1 MENAFLIFVL
11 ILISVSLLMFG
22 LYLSAQSYKG
32 KRDFKKRLEGIE
44 DKIIIEEAFEKEGV
58 SSGKGHFL
66 SFLGSLGKFLH
77 PKDEGN
83 ISEMRRLFIK
93 AGYRSGKALPLFF
106 GLKVL
111 LGLLLFGATLLGKLF
126 FWEKMSPASFTYLS
140 IILAI
145 AGFYLPNLWIKLRI
159 SSRKDKI
166 QRGLPDALDLMVV
179 CVEAGTG
186 LDAALNRTA
195 EEMKKTNSVLA
206 EELGLVNLEIRAG
219 KTRQDALKNLAW
231 RTDLEDIS
239 NLTTL
244 LIQTERFGTSIA
256 QALRVHSDFMR
267 TKRFQR
273 AEELAQKMP
282 IKLLFPLVL
291 FILPMFFLI
300 TLGPAMS
307 IFFKYFGSK

>member
-1 MENAFLIFVL
+1 MKNGFIIFILLFATVFLFLFGIYLYAQIFKEK
-11 ILISVSLLMFG
+11 
-22 LYLSAQSYKG
+22 KG
-32 KRDFKKRLEGIE
+32 FKKRLEVIE
-44 DKIIIEEAFEKEGV
+44 SEGEGQIGEKDAPAEENRFR
-58 SSGKGHFL
+58 H
-66 SFLGSLGKFLH
+66 FLGSLGKFLA
-77 PKDEGN
+77 PKKEVN
-83 ISEMRRLFIK
+83 ISDMRKLFVR
-93 AGYRSGKALPLFF
+93 AGYRKPGALPLFF
-106 GLKVL
+106 GLKVFL
-111 LGLLLFGATLLGKLF
+111 ALFFFGATLLAKLF
-126 FWEKMSPASFTYLS
+126 FWEWMAPDIFAYIS
-140 IILAI
+140 ISLAVL
-145 AGFYLPNLWIKLRI
+145 GFYLPNLWIKLRI

-186 LDAALNRTA
+186 MEAALSRTA
-195 EEMKKTNSVLA
+195 EEMKKTNSILA

-219 KTRQDALKNLAW
+219 KPRQEALKNLAW
-231 RTDLEDIS
+231 RTDLEDIG

-282 IKLLFPLVL
+282 IKLIFPLAL

-300 TLGPAMS
+300 TLGPAMFT
-307 IFFKYFGSK
+307 IMKHLGNK

>member
-1 MENAFLIFVL
+1 MENASLIFIL
-11 ILISVSLLMFG
+11 ILVSVSFLMLAF
-22 LYLSAQSYKG
+22 YLSAQSYKE
-32 KRDFKKRLEGIE
+32 KRDFKKRLEVIE
-44 DKIIIEEAFEKEGV
+44 GEIEERPEKGEV

-66 SFLGSLGKFLH
+66 NFLGSLGKFLH
-77 PKDEGN
+77 PKTEGN

-93 AGYRSGKALPLFF
+93 AGYRSAKALPLFF

-111 LGLLLFGATLLGKLF
+111 LGLLLFGATLLGKIF
-126 FWEKMSPASFTYLS
+126 FWQKMSPANFTYIS
-140 IILAI
+140 IILAVL
-145 AGFYLPNLWIKLRI
+145 GFYLPNLWIKLRT
-159 SSRKDKI
+159 SSRKEEI
-166 QRGLPDALDLMVV
+166 QRSLPDALDLMVV

-186 LDAALNRTA
+186 LDAALSRTA
-195 EEMKKTNSVLA
+195 EEMKKTSSALA
-206 EELGLVNLEIRAG
+206 EELSLVNLEIRAG
-219 KTRQDALKNLAW
+219 KQRQEALKNLAW

-267 TKRFQR
+267 TRRFQR

-300 TLGPAMS
+300 TLGPA
-307 IFFKYFGSK
+307 IAAFLKFFGNK

>member
-1 MENAFLIFVL
+1 MENGILIFIMLFSTLLL
-11 ILISVSLLMFG
+11 ILFG
-22 LYLSAQSYKG
+22 IYLSAHDYAE
-32 KRDFKKRLEGIE
+32 KRGFKKRLERIE
-44 DKIIIEEAFEKEGV
+44 DEIEQTDITEPAPEENRFF
-58 SSGKGHFL
+58 HFL
-66 SFLGSLGKFLH
+66 GKLGKFLV
-77 PKDEGN
+77 PKKEGN
-83 ISEMRRLFIK
+83 ISEMRRLFIR
-93 AGYRSGKALPLFF
+93 AGYRSPKAIPLFF
-106 GLKVL
+106 GHKVML
-111 LGLLLFGATLLGKLF
+111 ALSLFAAALVGKLLFWQRMA
-126 FWEKMSPASFTYLS
+126 PASLPYLP

-145 AGFYLPNLWIKLRI
+145 VGFYLPNLWIKLRI
-159 SSRKDKI
+159 SSRKEKI

-195 EEMKKTNSVLA
+195 EEIKKANSVLA

-219 KTRQDALKNLAW
+219 KPRQDALKNLAW
-231 RTDLEDIS
+231 RTDLEDLS

-267 TKRFQR
+267 TRRFQK

-282 IKLLFPLVL
+282 IKLIFPLAL

-300 TLGPAMS
+300 TLGPAV
-307 IFFKYFGSK
+307 FTFLKYSMK

>member
-1 MENAFLIFVL
+1 MEYGFLIFG
-11 ILISVSLLMFG
+11 LLFAAVFLFMFG
-22 LYLSAQSYKG
+22 SYLTADVYKE
-32 KRDFKKRLEGIE
+32 KRGFKKRLERIE
-44 DKIIIEEAFEKEGV
+44 GNIEETNITENPSEESRFF
-58 SSGKGHFL
+58 HFV
-66 SFLGSLGKFLH
+66 GTLGKFLA
-77 PKDEGN
+77 PKKEGN
-83 ISEMRRLFIK
+83 ISEMRRLFIR
-93 AGYRSGKALPLFF
+93 AGYRSPRALPLFF

-111 LGLLLFGATLLGKLF
+111 LALSLFGATLVGKLI
-126 FWEKMSPASFTYLS
+126 FWQTMSPANFTYLS
-140 IILAI
+140 ILLAV

-159 SSRKDKI
+159 SSRKEKV

-186 LDAALNRTA
+186 LDAALSRTA
-195 EEMKKTNSVLA
+195 EEMKKTNSVFA

-219 KTRQDALKNLAW
+219 KPRQDALKNLAW
-231 RTDLEDIS
+231 RTDLEDLS

-282 IKLLFPLVL
+282 IKLIFPLAL

-300 TLGPAMS
+300 TIGPAFF
-307 IFFKYFGSK
+307 IFSKYLAK

>member
-1 MENAFLIFVL
+1 MENGILIFILLYLTVFLI
-11 ILISVSLLMFG
+11 MFG
-22 LYLSAQSYKG
+22 IYLSTQGYRV
-32 KRDFKKRLEGIE
+32 KREFKKRLEGIE
-44 DKIIIEEAFEKEGV
+44 GDVEQTDITETPPKE
-58 SSGKGHFL
+58 SRFLHFIRT
-66 SFLGSLGKFLH
+66 LGKFLA
-77 PKDEGN
+77 PKKEGN
-83 ISEMRRLFIK
+83 ISEMRRLFIR
-93 AGYRSGKALPLFF
+93 AGYRSPKALPLFF

-111 LGLLLFGATLLGKLF
+111 LALSLFAVTLVGKLF
-126 FWEKMSPASFTYLS
+126 FWQKISPANFTYIS

-145 AGFYLPNLWIKLRI
+145 VGFFLPNLWIKLRI

-186 LDAALNRTA
+186 LDAALSRTA
-195 EEMKKTNSVLA
+195 EEMKKTNSLLA

-219 KTRQDALKNLAW
+219 KPRQEALKNLAW
-231 RTDLEDIS
+231 RTDLEDLN

-244 LIQTERFGTSIA
+244 LIQTERFGTSVA

-282 IKLLFPLVL
+282 IKLIFPLAL
-291 FILPMFFLI
+291 FILPMLFLI
-300 TLGPAMS
+300 TLGPA
-307 IFFKYFGSK
+307 IAVFIKYFAR

>member
-1 MENAFLIFVL
+1 MEYGFLIFGL
-11 ILISVSLLMFG
+11 IFAALLLFMFG
-22 LYLSAQSYKG
+22 FYFSAQGYAERQG
-32 KRDFKKRLEGIE
+32 FRKRLEGIGG
-44 DKIIIEEAFEKEGV
+44 DIEEINLTESPAEETPFTRFV
-58 SSGKGHFL
+58 RN
-66 SFLGSLGKFLH
+66 LGKFLA
-77 PKDEGN
+77 PKKEGH
-83 ISEMRRLFIK
+83 ISEMRRLFIR
-93 AGYRSGKALPLFF
+93 AGYRNAGALPLFF

-111 LGLLLFGATLLGKLF
+111 SALSLFGFTLAGKLF
-126 FWEKMSPASFTYLS
+126 FWQTMSPASFTYLS
-140 IILAI
+140 VILAI
-145 AGFYLPNLWIKLRI
+145 VGFYLPNLWIKLRI

-186 LDAALNRTA
+186 LDAALSRTS

-219 KTRQDALKNLAW
+219 KPRQEALKSLAW
-231 RTDLEDIS
+231 RTDLEELS

-282 IKLLFPLVL
+282 VKLLFPLAL
-291 FILPMFFLI
+291 FILPMLFLVTI
-300 TLGPAMS
+300 GPA
-307 IFFKYFGSK
+307 FFIVLKFFGNR

>member
-1 MENAFLIFVL
+1 MENGILIFILLFATVFLI
-11 ILISVSLLMFG
+11 MFG
-22 LYLSAQSYKG
+22 IYLSAQGYTG
-32 KRDFKKRLEGIE
+32 KREFKKRLEKIE
-44 DKIIIEEAFEKEGV
+44 GDVEQTNITEAPPEE
-58 SSGKGHFL
+58 SRFL
-66 SFLGSLGKFLH
+66 HFLGSLGKFLA
-77 PKDEGN
+77 PKKEGN
-83 ISEMRRLFIK
+83 ISEMRRLFIR
-93 AGYRSGKALPLFF
+93 AGYRNPRALTLFF

-111 LGLLLFGATLLGKLF
+111 LALSLFGATLVSKLF
-126 FWEKMSPASFTYLS
+126 FWERISPTNFTYIS

-145 AGFYLPNLWIKLRI
+145 IGFYLPNLWIKFRI
-159 SSRKDKI
+159 SNRKDKI

-186 LDAALNRTA
+186 LDSALNRTA

-219 KTRQDALKNLAW
+219 KPRQDALKNLAL
-231 RTDLEDIS
+231 RTDLEDLS

-267 TKRFQR
+267 TRRFQR

-282 IKLLFPLVL
+282 IKLIFPLAL
-291 FILPMFFLI
+291 FILPMFFLV
-300 TLGPAMS
+300 TVGPAV
-307 IFFKYFGSK
+307 FVFLKYFK

>member
-1 MENAFLIFVL
+1 MEYGFLIFGL
-11 ILISVSLLMFG
+11 TFAAIFLFMFG
-22 LYLSAQSYKG
+22 FYLSAQGYTE
-32 KRDFKKRLEGIE
+32 KREFKKRLEGIE
-44 DKIIIEEAFEKEGV
+44 GDLEGNNIVEVPSKE
-58 SSGKGHFL
+58 SPFLHFV
-66 SFLGSLGKFLH
+66 GTLGKFLA
-77 PKDEGN
+77 PKKEGN
-83 ISEMRRLFIK
+83 ISEMRRLFIR
-93 AGYRSGKALPLFF
+93 AGYRTAKALPLFF

-111 LGLLLFGATLLGKLF
+111 LALSLFGVALVGKLF
-126 FWEKMSPASFTYLS
+126 FWQKISPASFTYLS
-140 IILAI
+140 IILPVV
-145 AGFYLPNLWIKLRI
+145 GFYLPNLWIKLRI

-186 LDAALNRTA
+186 LDAALSRTA

-206 EELGLVNLEIRAG
+206 EELELVNLEIRAG
-219 KTRQDALKNLAW
+219 KPRQDALKNLAW

-244 LIQTERFGTSIA
+244 MVQTERFGTSIA

-282 IKLLFPLVL
+282 IKLIFPLAL
-291 FILPMFFLI
+291 FILPMLFLI
-300 TLGPAMS
+300 TLGPAVAV
-307 IFFKYFGSK
+307 FFKYFAR

>member
-1 MENAFLIFVL
+1 MENGILIFILLYLTVFLI
-11 ILISVSLLMFG
+11 MFG
-22 LYLSAQSYKG
+22 IYLSTQGYRE
-32 KRDFKKRLEGIE
+32 KREFKKRLEGIE
-44 DKIIIEEAFEKEGV
+44 GDVEQTDITETPPKE
-58 SSGKGHFL
+58 SRFL
-66 SFLGSLGKFLH
+66 NFLRTLGKFLA
-77 PKDEGN
+77 PKKEGN
-83 ISEMRRLFIK
+83 ISEMRRLFIR
-93 AGYRSGKALPLFF
+93 AGYRSPKALPLFF

-111 LGLLLFGATLLGKLF
+111 LALVLFGATLAGKLI
-126 FWEKMSPASFTYLS
+126 FWQKISPANFTYIS

-145 AGFYLPNLWIKLRI
+145 VGFFLPNLWIKLRI

-186 LDAALNRTA
+186 LDAALSRTA
-195 EEMKKTNSVLA
+195 EEMKKTNSLLA

-219 KTRQDALKNLAW
+219 KPRQEALKNLAW
-231 RTDLEDIS
+231 RTDLEDLN

-282 IKLLFPLVL
+282 IKLIFPLAL
-291 FILPMFFLI
+291 FILPMLFLI
-300 TLGPAMS
+300 TLGPA
-307 IFFKYFGSK
+307 IAVFIKYFAR

>member
-1 MENAFLIFVL
+1 MKNGFIIFILLFAAVFLF
-11 ILISVSLLMFG
+11 MFG
-22 LYLSAQSYKG
+22 LYLYAQIFKE
-32 KRDFKKRLEGIE
+32 KRGFKKRLEVVESEGREPIGGK
-44 DKIIIEEAFEKEGV
+44 DMPSEESRFR
-58 SSGKGHFL
+58 H
-66 SFLGSLGKFLH
+66 FLGSLGKFLA
-77 PKDEGN
+77 PKKEAN
-83 ISEMRRLFIK
+83 ISDMRKIFVR
-93 AGYRSGKALPLFF
+93 AGYRNQGALPLFF
-106 GLKVL
+106 GLKVFLAL
-111 LGLLLFGATLLGKLF
+111 LFFGATLMGKLL
-126 FWEKMSPASFTYLS
+126 FWEWMAPGSFGYIS

-145 AGFYLPNLWIKLRI
+145 VGFYLPNLWIKLRI

-186 LDAALNRTA
+186 MDAALNRTA
-195 EEMKKTNSVLA
+195 EEMKRTNSILA
-206 EELGLVNLEIRAG
+206 EELGMVNLEIRAG
-219 KTRQDALKNLAW
+219 KPRQEALKNLAW
-231 RTDLEDIS
+231 RTDLDDIG

-282 IKLLFPLVL
+282 IKLIFPLAL

-300 TLGPAMS
+300 TLGPAMFT
-307 IFFKYFGSK
+307 ILKHFGN

>member
-1 MENAFLIFVL
+1 MENEFLIFIL
-11 ILISVSLLMFG
+11 ILLSVSSAIFG
-22 LYLSAQSYKG
+22 IYLSAQSYKG

-44 DKIIIEEAFEKEGV
+44 GEIEARVEKEEA
-58 SSGKGHFL
+58 SSGRGHFL
-66 SFLGSLGKFLH
+66 NFLGSLGKFLH
-77 PKDEGN
+77 PKGEGN
-83 ISEMRRLFIK
+83 ISDLRRLFIK
-93 AGYRSGKALPLFF
+93 AGYRSQSAPAVFF

-111 LGLLLFGATLLGKLF
+111 LALFFLGAVIIGKLF
-126 FWEKMSPASFTYLS
+126 FWQWMAPGNFTYIS
-140 IILAI
+140 IILAGV
-145 AGFYLPNLWIKLRI
+145 GFYLPNLWIKLRI
-159 SSRKDKI
+159 SSRKEKI

-186 LDAALNRTA
+186 LDAALNRTT

-206 EELGLVNLEIRAG
+206 EELSLVNLEIRAG

-231 RTDLEDIS
+231 RTDLEDLS

-244 LIQTERFGTSIA
+244 LIQTEKFGTSIA

-273 AEELAQKMP
+273 AEEMAQKMP
-282 IKLLFPLVL
+282 VKLLFPLVL

-300 TLGPAMS
+300 TLGPAVS
-307 IFFKYFGSK
+307 IFLKYLGNK